1 MEERAFVKL
10 KILGEPMGKQRPR
23 FSNVNGFPK
32 SYTPKETINYESR
45 VVSEYKQNYSGMAFD
60 YNDEIM
66 ATIIANFKIPKAHY
80 KYHKKTGTT
89 DLDKEGQLMLKGI
102 KRPTINKDIDNIC
115 KICMD
120 ALNGIAYPDDKQI
133 VSLVGLKYYSEEP
146 SVEITLER
154 RKNYYEW

>member
-1 MEERAFVKL
+1 MEEKEIIKL

-66 ATIIANFKIPKAHY
+66 ATIIANFQIPKGHY
-80 KYHKKTGTT
+80 KYHKKTNTT

-102 KRPTINKDIDNIC
+102 KRPIKAPDTDNIA
-115 KICMD
+115 KICLD
-120 ALNGIAYPDDKQI
+120 ALNGIAYPDDKQ
-133 VSLVGLKYYSEEP
+133 VVGLVVLKYYSEEP
-146 SVEITLER
+146 SVEITLEKR
-154 RKNYYEW
+154 GNYYE